1 MAKEDNKSFSKRS
14 GGGVG
19 GGDANASTSR
29 PRPAILDT
37 SNISRFG
44 SSSTMVTAAREK
56 AAGLASAAR
65 DWLQP
70 NWPAAPMAHLDSLT
84 TVMFSPLAAHPVYRS
99 ESMVKAIQLAQ
110 QQQRHS
116 ASPTSPSNNSGRS
129 TELVLHNTTG
139 SSYPW
144 PASSVLL
151 KADIPEAT
159 SSLSLFQGF
168 ATTYP
173 SLASRSSTKK
183 SKHRKKKQPL
193 ELSALEGKRI

>member
-1 MAKEDNKSFSKRS
+1 
-14 GGGVG
+14 
-19 GGDANASTSR
+19 
-29 PRPAILDT
+29 
-37 SNISRFG
+37 
-44 SSSTMVTAAREK
+44 MVSAAREK

-70 NWPAAPMAHLDSLT
+70 NWPTAPMAHLDSLT

-193 ELSALEGKRI
+193 ELNALEGKKV